1 MNQSEALTRHEA
13 ATPTDVALACRVCG
27 SAHVAALPIGVYAP
41 FFQLRVDVR
50 RDRFALWTSAGLIE
64 APLDLRQ
71 AGGIIRRVARGVKR
85 RLNQRLTSI
94 KAPPRLLRTVCHWCA
109 HCRALTPAHEF
120 SFDELLPL
128 YADYRSAS
136 YNRDRVSVE
145 PSYASLAPRV
155 GADPRERESRN
166 TGVARFVL
174 PHLPATPRPSARA
187 LDLGGSDG
195 RFIPRELVSHYS
207 PTHIVDT
214 SDAVIEPS
222 LASSGVQKVAA
233 PDAGGYDL
241 VMCMHVLEHVGHP
254 RRFVIDAI
262 QHLLPGG
269 LLYLEVP
276 IELDPQ
282 TPAQFAS
289 RTVDHTITLHEH
301 INQFDTGSM
310 AQLVASIVG
319 LELVATEAA
328 DVDCGWTT
336 GRVSRTLARRVG

>member
-1 MNQSEALTRHEA
+1 MNQPDTLTA
-13 ATPTDVALACRVCG
+13 AELPTSVALICRVCG
-27 SAHVAALPIGVYAP
+27 SADVAALPIGVYAP

-50 RDRFALWTSAGLIE
+50 RDRFALWTCAGRIE
-64 APLDLRQ
+64 APPDVRQ
-71 AGGIIRRVARGVKR
+71 AGSIIRRFAGGVKR
-85 RLNQRLTSI
+85 RLTQRLTSA
-94 KAPPRLLRTVCHWCA
+94 KAPARLLRTVCQWCA
-109 HCRALTPAHEF
+109 HCRALTPAYEF

-128 YADYRSAS
+128 YADYRSAG

-145 PSYASLAPRV
+145 PSYVSLAPRV

-166 TGVARFVL
+166 VGVAQFVL
-174 PHLPATPRPSARA
+174 PHLPPARPSARA

-195 RFIPRELVSHYS
+195 RFIPPELVSRYS
-207 PTHIVDT
+207 SIHIVDT
-214 SDAVIEPS
+214 SYAVIEPS
-222 LASSGVQKVAA
+222 LAACGVQKVAA

-269 LLYLEVP
+269 LLYLEIP
-276 IELDPQ
+276 IELDLQ

-289 RTVDHTITLHEH
+289 RTVDRTITLHEH

-310 AQLVASIVG
+310 AQLVASIEG

-328 DVDCGWTT
+328 DVDCGWIT
-336 GRVSRTLARRVG
+336 GRVDRTLARRVG